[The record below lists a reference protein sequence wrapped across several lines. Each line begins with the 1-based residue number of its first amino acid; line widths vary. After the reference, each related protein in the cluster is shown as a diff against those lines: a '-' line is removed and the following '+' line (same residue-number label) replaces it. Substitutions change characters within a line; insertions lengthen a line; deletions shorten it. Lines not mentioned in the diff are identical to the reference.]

1 MNEDNNIQTAQP
13 AGDTQPAEPGKRSGW
28 SPAAI
33 LTVLLAAVLLAAFV
47 LVVARG
53 HPSVP
58 SVGKDALYGDTAQ
71 PEKGPAGELDGEI
84 SSPSDGETDGTRSNT
99 LQAVTALAENTGLYG
114 AETPGA
120 QNIVAEYDGKTLTN
134 QIFQYYYWDLFF
146 NFYSSNADYLSYYL
160 SLSTP
165 FDQQQFSETQTWHDY
180 FAQLAVDNWV
190 QTETLCSQAEAEG
203 YVLSDDDEQYL
214 TQTLDSLNE
223 YAASNGY
230 SSANEYLRFM
240 FDPCCEV
247 QSYETYLRRSTLAGS
262 YANAR
267 YRQFYEEQYDPAAEL
282 TYCVNVR
289 HILIQPEEGSD
300 IPDAEAAQKKAE
312 EIYALFLAEPTEEK
326 FAALAGEY
334 SDDPGSVDNGGLYE
348 DVAPGR
354 MVAEFND
361 WCFDASRQ
369 PGDHGIVQTSYGSHI
384 MYFVG
389 ESTTVADDPNEEAAQ
404 TAYELWLDELF
415 AGAEAELFSEDMVFT
430 QRETLT
436 VN

>member
-1 MNEDNNIQTAQP
+1 M
-13 AGDTQPAEPGKRSGW
+13 
-28 SPAAI
+28 
-33 LTVLLAAVLLAAFV
+33 
-47 LVVARG
+47 
-53 HPSVP
+53 
-58 SVGKDALYGDTAQ
+58 
-71 PEKGPAGELDGEI
+71 
-84 SSPSDGETDGTRSNT
+84 
-99 LQAVTALAENTGLYG
+99 
-114 AETPGA
+114 
-120 QNIVAEYDGKTLTN
+120 
-134 QIFQYYYWDLFF
+134 
-146 NFYSSNADYLSYYL
+146 
-160 SLSTP
+160 
-165 FDQQQFSETQTWHDY
+165 
-180 FAQLAVDNWV
+180 
-190 QTETLCSQAEAEG
+190 
-203 YVLSDDDEQYL
+203 
-214 TQTLDSLNE
+214 
-223 YAASNGY
+223 
-230 SSANEYLRFM
+230 
-240 FDPCCEV
+240 
-247 QSYETYLRRSTLAGS
+247 
-262 YANAR
+262 
-267 YRQFYEEQYDPAAEL
+267 
-282 TYCVNVR
+282 R

-326 FAALAGEY
+326 FATLAGEY

-415 AGAEAELFSEDMVFT
+415 AGVEAELFSEDMVFT

>member
-1 MNEDNNIQTAQP
+1 MNEENNNQTAETTETAKKP
-13 AGDTQPAEPGKRSGW
+13 GW

-33 LTVLLAAVLLAAFV
+33 LTVLLVAVLLAAFA
-47 LVVARG
+47 LSVVRE
-53 HPSVP
+53 HQTVR
-58 SVGKDALYGDTAQ
+58 SVGKDALYGDAAQ
-71 PEKGPAGELDGEI
+71 PEKTPD
-84 SSPSDGETDGTRSNT
+84 ETPDDETGSETGSETGDTRSNT

-120 QNIVAEYDGKTLTN
+120 QNIVAEYEGKALTN
-134 QIFQYYYWDLFF
+134 QIFQFYYWDLFF

-190 QTETLCSQAEAEG
+190 QTETLCSRAEAEG
-203 YVLSDDDEQYL
+203 YVLSDEDEQYL

-247 QSYETYLRRSTLAGS
+247 QSYEAYLRRSTLAGS

-289 HILIQPEEGSD
+289 HILIQPEEGTD

-312 EIYALFLAEPTEEK
+312 EIYALFLADPTEEN

-334 SDDPGSVDNGGLYE
+334 SADPGSADNGGLYE
-348 DVAPGR
+348 DVAPGQ
-354 MVAEFND
+354 MITEFND
-361 WCFDASRQ
+361 WCFDTSRQ

-389 ESTTVADDPNEEAAQ
+389 ESTTIADDPNEDAAQ
-404 TAYELWLDELF
+404 AAYELWLDELF
-415 AGAEAELFSEDMVFT
+415 AGAAAELFSEDMVFT
-430 QRETLT
+430 QRETLAL
-436 VN
+436 N